1 MFLFDGPRL
10 PPVYAS
16 VKMNLKLFRKVKRR
30 MLKRLG
36 ILGTGQKVCT
46 KILSAAESLRDEKE
60 QAEMRNK
67 NNNRAARAA
76 ASEKERLGEIKVKM
90 VMRIYHTSRARALE
104 ILNERTVEKAAQEA
118 AKEAEEAAREAERV
132 AAREAFRRRL
142 AERRKLR
149 ANCG

>member
-104 ILNERTVEKAAQEA
+104 ILNERTVE
-118 AKEAEEAAREAERV
+118 
-132 AAREAFRRRL
+132 
-142 AERRKLR
+142 
-149 ANCG
+149 